1 MSNDLLIEAGKTII
15 SSFFDRNEK
24 DSMDD
29 AEILPI
35 VKDVVNGMSAHST
48 DVETVREALFKFARD
63 KYTDLCKKHQAEEE
77 EEEEDQLQENQEY
90 FEYVYENEEHPH

>member
-1 MSNDLLIEAGKTII
+1 MANDILIEAGKTII

-29 AEILPI
+29 TELLPL
-35 VKDVVNGMSAHST
+35 VKDVVIGMSTHST
-48 DVETVREALFKFARD
+48 DVEAVREVLFRFAQK
-63 KYTDLCKKHQAEEE
+63 KYTDMCYKDPD
-77 EEEEDQLQENQEY
+77 EDDDVQLQENKEY